1 VKRSP
6 PDERGALRHLPG
18 FRRFWLAS
26 TISDFGTY
34 ISEIAIGVIIV
45 SVLRGTATDVGLVK
59 AAGVAPYLAVGLLA
73 GVLVDRARRKPLLVG
88 TDLGRA
94 VVLAGI
100 PLLAVTGGLSV
111 AGLAALMVVFGVLA
125 VLNAAAHQSFLP
137 RLVSRELLP
146 RANARL
152 EQSDAVAR
160 TTGPLLG
167 GGLIAAIGAPLA
179 VVGDAVSYA
188 LSGLLIA
195 ATPVTDPRPE
205 PTSRSVISEIREGAS
220 WVYRHPTL
228 RPLALSTHGW
238 FLFNAVFVTVYVP
251 YALLDLGI
259 GATGL
264 GVTFALAGAGALLGS
279 SASETLGCR
288 AGIPATV
295 AGARVLEAVGI
306 AAVAGAAGTG
316 GVTAVAIAAVGQFF
330 FGLGL
335 GAEGPIEMSYRQA
348 VTPDRLQGRMNATM
362 RSLNRSAVV
371 VGAPLGGLFAD
382 VVGLRA
388 ALWLAA
394 GGIAA
399 AGCLLAVS
407 GFRAAGHDD
416 GAPDSAPARG

>member
-1 VKRSP
+1 VNPSRP
-6 PDERGALRHLPG
+6 EERGGLRHHPG
-18 FRRFWLAS
+18 FRPFWIAS

-34 ISEIAIGVIIV
+34 ITEIAIGVIIV
-45 SVLRGTATDVGLVK
+45 SVLGGTAADVGLVK
-59 AAGVAPYLAVGLLA
+59 AAGVVPYLAVGLVA

-94 VVLAGI
+94 VVLAGV
-100 PLLAVTGGLSV
+100 PLLAVTGSLSV
-111 AGLAALMVVFGVLA
+111 AGLAVLMVVFGVLG
-125 VLNAAAHQSFLP
+125 VVNAAAHQSYLP
-137 RLVSRELLP
+137 RLVSRDLLP

-152 EQSDAVAR
+152 EQSDAVAK

-167 GGLIAAIGAPLA
+167 GGLIAALGAPLA

-195 ATPVTDPRPE
+195 ATPATDPRPE
-205 PTSRSVISEIREGAS
+205 PVSRSVIAEVREGAA

-279 SASETLGCR
+279 SASETLGRR
-288 AGIPATV
+288 AGIAATV
-295 AGARVLEAVGI
+295 AGARVLEAAGI
-306 AAVAGAAGTG
+306 AVVAAAAGTS
-316 GVTAVAIAAVGQFF
+316 GVTAVTIAAAGQFL
-330 FGLGL
+330 FGMGL
-335 GAEGPIEMSYRQA
+335 GAEGPIEMSYRQG

-382 VVGLRA
+382 AVGLRP
-388 ALWLAA
+388 ALWLAVGGIGAA
-394 GGIAA
+394 GG
-399 AGCLLAVS
+399 LLAVS
-407 GFRAAGHDD
+407 GFRTARHDD
-416 GAPDSAPARG
+416 EAPDSAPARG